1 MRISMSLP
9 KELLKDFDEVL
20 NDRGYQSRSKGIRD
34 ALKDYIIRYKWMQD
48 MEGERIGI
56 LTVIY
61 DHHKTGV
68 IKNLYDIQH
77 DFQQHIN
84 SVLHV
89 HVAENHCLE
98 VIIVE
103 GDVKTIKKFTEE
115 IMKLEGIEHLK
126 LTSIAPL

>member
-20 NDRGYQSRSKGIRD
+20 NDRRYQSRSKGIRD

-56 LTVIY
+56 LSVIY
-61 DHHKTGV
+61 DHQITGL
-68 IKNLYDIQH
+68 IKNLTDIQH
-77 DFQQHIN
+77 EYQKYIN

-89 HVAENHCLE
+89 HTNEKQFELIVAK
-98 VIIVE
+98 
-103 GDVKTIKKFTEE
+103 GDSNNIRKLTEE
-115 IMKLEGIEHLK
+115 IMRLKGVESVK
-126 LTSIAPL
+126 LTTIAIGI